1 MRSLH
6 PASMK
11 KQIAALNP
19 MAVGMARESDQSMT
33 LGGMREMGG
42 GGSVLDGGQ
51 AGAIMVFM
59 GIVLAVLVFLFLRF
73 RPPRAVEHFLSTL
86 WGEGRAAHRN
96 RCAQREE
103 RGDQAGPS
111 I

>member
-73 RPPRAVEHFLSTL
+73 RPPPRCRALPQHAL
-86 WGEGRAAHRN
+86 G
-96 RCAQREE
+96 
-103 RGDQAGPS
+103 
-111 I
+111 